1 MAGTKLLQGRQ
12 KLGPRTTPEQR
23 VFAPHCGDRLDC
35 VRPAN
40 RLNPSLRHAEV
51 LDLTLGNQLLD
62 RSCHVLDRHVRID
75 AVLIKKID
83 VIGPQPL

>member
-51 LDLTLGNQLLD
+51 LDLTFGNQFFDRASYLLD
-62 RSCHVLDRHVRID
+62 RHLRID
-75 AVLIKKID
+75 AMLIEEID
-83 VIGPQPL
+83 VIGAQTL